1 MENCLQQLSLP
12 QLTPTEPQS
21 IHLKS
26 LFRERTEGGESKELA
41 RLTSHKTEERAQDK
55 MLDRSVE
62 VSKRLDRG
70 GQ

>member
-1 MENCLQQLSLP
+1 MENCLQP
-12 QLTPTEPQS
+12 KDIPQS

-26 LFRERTEGGESKELA
+26 LFRERTEALGGESKELA

>member
-1 MENCLQQLSLP
+1 MEKSLKP
-12 QLTPTEPQS
+12 KDIPQS

-26 LFRERTEGGESKELA
+26 LFRSKGKDRMGGESQELA

-70 GQ
+70 KQLGQ